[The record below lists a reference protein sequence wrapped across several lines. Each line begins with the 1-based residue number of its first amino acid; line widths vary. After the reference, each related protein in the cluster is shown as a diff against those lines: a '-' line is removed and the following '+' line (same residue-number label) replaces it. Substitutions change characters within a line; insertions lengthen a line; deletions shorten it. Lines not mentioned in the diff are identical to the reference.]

1 MSFLTSKKVVTHWS
15 FFLEILSEKNQ
26 GFQRDLFLFRRI
38 RNLEGSMT
46 ELLKSHE
53 KKIKALEVTL
63 KEVKQEKM
71 TLEQNLEVLQL
82 KVPLF

>member
-1 MSFLTSKKVVTHWS
+1 
-15 FFLEILSEKNQ
+15 
-26 GFQRDLFLFRRI
+26 LFRRI

-46 ELLKSHE
+46 ELLESRE

-71 TLEQNLEVLQL
+71 SLLQNLEVLKL
-82 KVPLF
+82 KVRHGFKVIEATNHSFEWVVI